1 MRPPIVHVT
10 AAYGAG
16 LWVGLV
22 VSVPQPLGL
31 AAAVV
36 ALAAGGVLGWP
47 GIVGGAAGVGVLTG
61 ALAEARRQTSCAGVW
76 PPGRHAAMVALHDRA
91 GPRGLASATVVAAP
105 ERCAG
110 ELRLLV
116 RPGVLVAGARAV
128 VVGTFRAPSVLRV
141 QHVRVLRGPRQVRFA
156 LRDALARRLERLY
169 GARAPFV
176 EALVLGR
183 RDDLDPRWR
192 RAFAD
197 AGLAHLLAISGLH
210 VGIVAAWTLMLARLT
225 LPASTAPL
233 ATAVAVWAYVTLLG
247 FPPPAVRAA
256 TFITLYAAAKV
267 RQRHPPPDAMLAA
280 AVAVVLAADPLAATE
295 VGAWLSVAATWGAGF
310 ALRQLPSARRWQPL
324 LSLMVAS
331 LGATLATA
339 PITAFAFGTVAP
351 VGLLANLVA
360 VPLTGVAVPGVLVS
374 LIGGGPL
381 AAGSGLALAAV
392 ERTAELASAMPGGQI
407 RSLPGVAFA
416 IPWVLALAAAVW
428 VCQRRPNL
436 GALRLRGA
444 TLLLAGAW
452 AGVIIPALAARQG
465 GKQLHLYVLDVG
477 QGDAIVL
484 RTPRGRWAVVDGGPR
499 TPAGDAG
506 RSVVLPFLRRHGV
519 RSLDLLVASHGDA
532 DHLGGIPALTGA
544 LTPDLV
550 VEPGQPLGTSL
561 YLEFQRAVDEVGAA
575 WRPGRAGDTVTL
587 DSVILAILHPAQ
599 SWVETHLAANENS
612 VVLRVT
618 YGALD
623 AVLTGDAGFP
633 AESALV
639 ETVGEAEVLKVG
651 HHGSAGAT
659 GDALLGRVRPAVAV
673 ISVGENRYGHPSPE
687 VLQRLAGRGIEVY
700 RTDRDGTVTIR
711 TDGSYFEVVRGAS
724 GSWLEGLRCQLRRLL
739 PSKASSWSRSAC
751 ILPRPAS
758 YPTSSTTLPSRPRS
772 SRAMSG
778 ERDWWTSWARRGAP
792 MSRAS
797 SSRSWTSW
805 PTRPSSRRSPG
816 LAGCA

>member
-295 VGAWLSVAATWGAGF
+295 VGAWLSVAATWGTGF
-310 ALRQLPSARRWQPL
+310 ALRQLPSARRGQPL

-381 AAGSGLALAAV
+381 AAGSGLPTAA
-392 ERTAELASAMPGGQI
+392 Q
-407 RSLPGVAFA
+407 
-416 IPWVLALAAAVW
+416 
-428 VCQRRPNL
+428 
-436 GALRLRGA
+436 
-444 TLLLAGAW
+444 
-452 AGVIIPALAARQG
+452 
-465 GKQLHLYVLDVG
+465 
-477 QGDAIVL
+477 
-484 RTPRGRWAVVDGGPR
+484 
-499 TPAGDAG
+499 
-506 RSVVLPFLRRHGV
+506 
-519 RSLDLLVASHGDA
+519 
-532 DHLGGIPALTGA
+532 
-544 LTPDLV
+544 
-550 VEPGQPLGTSL
+550 
-561 YLEFQRAVDEVGAA
+561 
-575 WRPGRAGDTVTL
+575 PGRAP
-587 DSVILAILHPAQ
+587 PA
-599 SWVETHLAANENS
+599 
-612 VVLRVT
+612 RR
-618 YGALD
+618 D
-623 AVLTGDAGFP
+623 
-633 AESALV
+633 
-639 ETVGEAEVLKVG
+639 
-651 HHGSAGAT
+651 
-659 GDALLGRVRPAVAV
+659 
-673 ISVGENRYGHPSPE
+673 PSPGRGVGRRHHPRAGRASGRE
-687 VLQRLAGRGIEVY
+687 AAPPLRAGRGPGGRHRAPHPARALGRGGWRSANAGRRCRAE
-700 RTDRDGTVTIR
+700 
-711 TDGSYFEVVRGAS
+711 RGAAVSPPARGSVAGSS
-724 GSWLEGLRCQLRRLL
+724 GRQSRR
-739 PSKASSWSRSAC
+739 
-751 ILPRPAS
+751 
-758 YPTSSTTLPSRPRS
+758 
-772 SRAMSG
+772 
-778 ERDWWTSWARRGAP
+778 
-792 MSRAS
+792 
-797 SSRSWTSW
+797 
-805 PTRPSSRRSPG
+805 RRSPG
-816 LAGCA
+816 RDSGLDRRADARPGGRAGSAVGDLAVPRVPESGG